1 MISITFE
8 RSAKFG
14 SNQIPSR
21 PNILMEQPKL
31 TGRWMLEELEA
42 SFSALQS
49 ESVVVLSKTDFMA
62 GRALAELG
70 QHQEL
75 IRNRFLSQIQI
86 KV

>member
-1 MISITFE
+1 
-8 RSAKFG
+8 
-14 SNQIPSR
+14 
-21 PNILMEQPKL
+21 
-31 TGRWMLEELEA
+31 MLEELEA

-62 GRALAELG
+62 GRALAELD

-75 IRNRFLSQIQI
+75 IQNRFLPQIQI